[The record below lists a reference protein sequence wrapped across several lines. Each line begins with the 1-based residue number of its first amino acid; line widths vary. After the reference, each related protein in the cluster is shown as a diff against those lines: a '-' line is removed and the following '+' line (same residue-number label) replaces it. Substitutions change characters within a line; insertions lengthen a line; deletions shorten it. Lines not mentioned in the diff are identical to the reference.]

1 MTVWLEG
8 STGGKRPVPAPA
20 PGRKTVA
27 DADARC
33 LTIGL
38 VNNMPDTALESTERQ
53 FTELLDSAATDIP
66 VRLRLFA
73 LPQVPRGEAGLRHV
87 SRYGDIGELWTADID
102 GLIVTGTEPQTPS
115 LADEPYWTALTQV
128 IDWAEDNAISTIW
141 SCLAAHAAV
150 LHIDGIARRPLAE
163 KRFGLFECA
172 KADAHPLMHGVPPRM
187 HVPHSRFNE
196 LPEDALRASN
206 YKILTGSREAGV
218 DTFVKQRNSLAL
230 FFQGHPEYDALA
242 LFREYRR
249 DVGRYLRRQRE
260 TYPPMPHGYFDEHA
274 TAAFSAFRE
283 CALADR
289 GEALLEHFPSAAAEG
304 ALTARSATAAVRIYA
319 NWLSH
324 LWSQRSKRHGLQDAP
339 RRARRQSMIPKSVQ
353 RFSDKI
359 MLK

>member
-8 STGGKRPVPAPA
+8 STGGKGPVPAPA
-20 PGRKTVA
+20 SARKTVA

-53 FTELLDSAATDIP
+53 FTELLDNAATDIP

-73 LPQVPRGEAGLRHV
+73 LPEVPRDEAGRRHV

-115 LADEPYWTALTQV
+115 LADEPYWTALTRL

-172 KADAHPLMHGVPPRM
+172 QADAHPLMRGVPQRM
-187 HVPHSRFNE
+187 QVSHSRFNE
-196 LPEDALRASN
+196 LPEDALRACG
-206 YKILTGSREAGV
+206 YTILTSSPEAGV
-218 DTFVKQRNSLAL
+218 DTFVKQRNSMAL

-260 TYPPMPHGYFDEHA
+260 AYPPMPHGYFDA
-274 TAAFSAFRE
+274 DAKAAFSAFRE
-283 CALADR
+283 RALADR
-289 GEALLEHFPSAAAEG
+289 NEALLERFPSAAAEG
-304 ALTARSATAAVRIYA
+304 AATARSATAAVRIYA

-324 LWSQRSKRHGLQDAP
+324 LWSQKAKRRGLQGAP
-339 RRARRQSMIPKSVQ
+339 RRARRLALPVERLS
-353 RFSDKI
+353 
-359 MLK
+359 